1 MTSKKNSTIEAVFFD
16 IGNVLVSFDGGLVL
30 RDLAWAARRHPLK
43 IARLFWNGKLIDRIE
58 RGEMLPRQLYKHL
71 RDEMEF
77 EGGFE
82 RFEKI
87 WCGHFRLM
95 RPTFR
100 LLERVAKRRPTYLLS
115 NTNRLHYAA
124 LKRRYAFPRRVKDA
138 ALSYKLGCRK
148 PEPAIYRA
156 AVKMAGVKPRH
167 SLFIDDLSKNVSAA
181 KQLGWNALRFTTA
194 EALEADF
201 KRFGVL

>member
-1 MTSKKNSTIEAVFFD
+1 MTSKTPKIEAVFFD
-16 IGNVLVSFDGGLVL
+16 IGNVIVEFDGGLVL

-58 RGEMLPRQLYKHL
+58 RGKILPRELYKDL

-77 EGGFE
+77 EGGFPN
-82 RFEKI
+82 FEKI

-95 RPTFR
+95 RASVR
-100 LLERVAKRRPTYLLS
+100 LLERVSRRMPTYLLS
-115 NTNRLHYAA
+115 NTNRLHYASI
-124 LKRRYAFPRRVKDA
+124 KRSYAFPKKVKGEV
-138 ALSYKLGCRK
+138 LSYKVGARK

-156 AVKMAGVKPRH
+156 ATKMAGLKPKAC
-167 SLFIDDLSKNVSAA
+167 LFIDDLQKNVAGA
-181 KQLGWNALRFTTA
+181 KKLGWNAVRFTTA
-194 EALEADF
+194 EELEKDL